1 MAYGYPYQP
10 GGMPN
15 YFNTNYMPPAPQMNM
30 NPPAPTQNAQAQ
42 STPGSNVTWIYVN
55 GMAGAR
61 EQIVQP
67 GQTAWMMDNNEPVI
81 FVKSVDTMGSAKL
94 RAFRLDEIT
103 ERANAPESGQYASAN
118 DMNTMN
124 ERISRLETAFGGLM
138 NELGGV
144 KKHEPV
150 GADCGQAGGK

>member
-10 GGMPN
+10 GGMPS

-30 NPPAPTQNAQAQ
+30 NPPAPQQNAQAQ
-42 STPGSNVTWIYVN
+42 SAPGSNVTWIYVN

-81 FVKSVDTMGSAKL
+81 FVKSVDTMGGASL

-103 ERANAPESGQYASAN
+103 ARANAPEGGQYASAN
-118 DMNTMN
+118 DLSAAN
-124 ERISRLETAFGGLM
+124 ERIARLETTLNELM
-138 NELGGV
+138 NKLGGV
-144 KKHEPV
+144 KHEPV
-150 GADCGQAGGK
+150 GTDCGQAGGK

>member
-10 GGMPN
+10 GGMPS
-15 YFNTNYMPPAPQMNM
+15 YFNTNYMPPAPQ
-30 NPPAPTQNAQAQ
+30 QNAQAQ
-42 STPGSNVTWIYVN
+42 NMPGSNVTWIYVN

-94 RAFRLDEIT
+94 RAFRLEEIT

-118 DMNTMN
+118 DLNTMK
-124 ERISRLETAFGGLM
+124 ERISRLETALSGLM

-144 KKHEPV
+144 KHESV
-150 GADCGQAGGK
+150 GADRGQAGGK

>member
-10 GGMPN
+10 GGMPS

-30 NPPAPTQNAQAQ
+30 NPPAPQQNAQAQ
-42 STPGSNVTWIYVN
+42 SAPGSNVTWIYVN

-81 FVKSVDTMGSAKL
+81 FVKSVDTMGGANL

-103 ERANAPESGQYASAN
+103 ARANAPESGQYASAN
-118 DMNTMN
+118 DLSATN
-124 ERISRLETAFGGLM
+124 ERISRLETTLSGLM

-144 KKHEPV
+144 KHESV
-150 GADCGQAGGK
+150 GADRGQAGGK

>member
-10 GGMPN
+10 GGMPS
-15 YFNTNYMPPAPQMNM
+15 YFNTNYMPPAPQNM
-30 NPPAPTQNAQAQ
+30 QQPQPPAA
-42 STPGSNVTWIYVN
+42 NVNWIYVS

-81 FVKSVDTMGSAKL
+81 FVKSVDQMGGASLK
-94 RAFRLDEIT
+94 AFRLDEI
-103 ERANAPESGQYASAN
+103 SAGSN
-118 DMNTMN
+118 DLGALN
-124 ERISRLETAFGGLM
+124 ERLARLETTLSGLV

-144 KKHEPV
+144 KHEPV

>member
-10 GGMPN
+10 GGMPS
-15 YFNTNYMPPAPQMNM
+15 YFNTNYMPPAPQ
-30 NPPAPTQNAQAQ
+30 QNAQAQ
-42 STPGSNVTWIYVN
+42 NTPGSNVTWIYVN

-94 RAFRLDEIT
+94 RAFRLEEIT
-103 ERANAPESGQYASAN
+103 ERANAICQRKRPEH
-118 DMNTMN
+118 D
-124 ERISRLETAFGGLM
+124 E
-138 NELGGV
+138 
-144 KKHEPV
+144 
-150 GADCGQAGGK
+150 GKDFAP

>member
-15 YFNTNYMPPAPQMNM
+15 YFNTNYAPPAPQSMQGM
-30 NPPAPTQNAQAQ
+30 QGMQQTQQPAA
-42 STPGSNVTWIYVN
+42 NVTWIYVN

-61 EQIVQP
+61 DQIVQP

-118 DMNTMN
+118 DLSAAN
-124 ERISRLETAFGGLM
+124 ERIARLEMTLNELM
-138 NELGGV
+138 NKLGGV
-144 KKHEPV
+144 KHEPV

>member
-10 GGMPN
+10 GGMPS

-42 STPGSNVTWIYVN
+42 STPGSNMTWIYVN
-55 GMAGAR
+55 GMKGAR

-118 DMNTMN
+118 DLSAAN
-124 ERISRLETAFGGLM
+124 ERIARLEMTLNELM
-138 NELGGV
+138 NKLGGV
-144 KKHEPV
+144 KHEPV